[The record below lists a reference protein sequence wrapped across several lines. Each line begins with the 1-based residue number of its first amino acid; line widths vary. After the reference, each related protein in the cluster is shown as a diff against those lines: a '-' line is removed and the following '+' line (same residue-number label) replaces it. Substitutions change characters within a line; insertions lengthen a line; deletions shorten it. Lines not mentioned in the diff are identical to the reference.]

1 MQLKVSKKRR
11 FIRQKDIS
19 VVLKFDKL
27 LLPIIFT
34 KDRLE
39 DIENKE
45 VITLFD
51 VEKLVT
57 LLK

>member
-1 MQLKVSKKRR
+1 VQLKVSKKRR